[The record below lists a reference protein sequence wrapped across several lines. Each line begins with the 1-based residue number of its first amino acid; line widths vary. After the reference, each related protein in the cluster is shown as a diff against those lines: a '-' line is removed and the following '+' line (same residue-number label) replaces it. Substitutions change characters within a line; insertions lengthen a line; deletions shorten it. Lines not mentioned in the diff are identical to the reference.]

1 MSATDLFEPEAVESF
16 DKEFQ
21 LQASIA
27 ISLKRIADALTSPN
41 EFGEVG
47 SEAIYG
53 AIKRGLR
60 EAP

>member
-41 EFGEVG
+41 EGDDHG
-47 SEAIYG
+47 
-53 AIKRGLR
+53 
-60 EAP
+60 